1 MPISITSTA
10 PGMPAEAY
18 DAAMVDVAESLR
30 RSAGFISHAA
40 QISRDGVTVTELWE
54 TREQWQQWFDTS
66 VRPHLPPGTPQP
78 TVVEV
83 RNALCR

>member
-1 MPISITSTA
+1 MPISMTSTA

-18 DAAMVDVAESLR
+18 YAAMADVAEPLR
-30 RSAGFISHAA
+30 HSAGFISHAA
-40 QISRDGVTVTELWE
+40 QISPDGVTVTELWE

-66 VRPHLPPGTPQP
+66 VRPHLPPGAPEP

-83 RNALCR
+83 LNALCR

>member
-1 MPISITSTA
+1 MPISMTSTA

-18 DAAMVDVAESLR
+18 NAVMADVAEPLR

-40 QISRDGVTVTELWE
+40 QVSPDGVTVTELWE
-54 TREQWQQWFDTS
+54 TREQWQQWFDTL
-66 VRPHLPPGTPQP
+66 VRPHLPPGTPEP

-83 RNALCR
+83 HNAFGR

>member
-1 MPISITSTA
+1 MPISMTSTA

-18 DAAMVDVAESLR
+18 DGATVDVAEPLR

-54 TREQWQQWFDTS
+54 TREQRQQWFDTL
-66 VRPHLPPGTPQP
+66 VRPHLPPGTPEP
-78 TVVEV
+78 TVVDV
-83 RNALCR
+83 RNALSR